1 MQQFK
6 GVSLRTR
13 LYILVLA
20 ALIPVSGVIFFIAEE
35 QKSEETKAILQKTMA
50 LTKAAAIEESQKLA
64 STRALLSTVSDMF
77 LMFDGNAGEM
87 SGLLSILL
95 RQSVEKY
102 EQLGI
107 INLDGRLLAGND
119 PSGGNRDYSNRSWF
133 FTCLKTKELT
143 MGEYRGERIDGEP
156 VLFFALPVLDQHQQA
171 AAIVFAAVN
180 LNWMN
185 RTVFDRL
192 LELPSGARLILMD
205 QAGEMLE
212 YDVDSAKWSA
222 SAGFGQELEQHIF
235 THESGTLMSSDEN
248 NISRIYAF
256 ASLTSSF
263 GGRRVSAV
271 LGIPEA
277 YALRAS
283 KYNFTRNVTLL
294 ISSAV
299 MAVLLIWWAGNV
311 YILKRVQRIV
321 RASRELAAGN
331 LGTRVGGT
339 GIHDEL
345 DHLASVFDEMAAS
358 LQQRIT
364 HEEQVMASL
373 EQSREQIRGL
383 SAHQQDV
390 REQERIRIA
399 REIHDQFGQSLT
411 VLKMDLFWLKKR
423 LSKENGNVSEKLEG
437 MSRIIDESLEDLHAI
452 TAELRPVI
460 LDDFGLAAAIEWQ
473 CNDFQNRSGIT
484 CRMEMPETEPDLP
497 KDQTAALFRI
507 FQETLTNVA
516 RHAGASFVKVCLG
529 VEKNDLLLQVQD
541 NGRGITDTDISNPKS
556 FGLLGI
562 RERLYP
568 WDGRVLFEGMPGQG
582 TCVTVRL
589 PLHPKGVSQ

>member
-119 PSGGNRDYSNRSWF
+119 PSGGNRDYSNRFWF

-192 LELPSGARLILMD
+192 LELPAGARLILMD

-256 ASLTSSF
+256 
-263 GGRRVSAV
+263 
-271 LGIPEA
+271 
-277 YALRAS
+277 
-283 KYNFTRNVTLL
+283 
-294 ISSAV
+294 
-299 MAVLLIWWAGNV
+299 
-311 YILKRVQRIV
+311 
-321 RASRELAAGN
+321 
-331 LGTRVGGT
+331 
-339 GIHDEL
+339 
-345 DHLASVFDEMAAS
+345 AS

-423 LSKENGNVSEKLEG
+423 LSEENGNVSEKLEG